1 SAAPEAEVEEED
13 VAAGPGVVSRYQR
26 VVPST
31 SISRRWSVTAGTPPR
46 LRQPGEGTGA
56 IEASVVVVLAVV
68 GAAVDAPDT
77 DGRGVASSSLLHA
90 TAPTTASTATAA
102 MATNAADRAGR
113 PERRGRA
120 RSFGG
125 GVVIGS
131 GTPGTVL

>member
-1 SAAPEAEVEEED
+1 M
-13 VAAGPGVVSRYQR
+13 
-26 VVPST
+26 
-31 SISRRWSVTAGTPPR
+31 
-46 LRQPGEGTGA
+46 RQPGEGTGA

-102 MATNAADRAGR
+102 MATNAADRVV
-113 PERRGRA
+113 RRGLA
-120 RSFGG
+120 RLFGG

-131 GTPGTVL
+131 GTPGTVLLHRRRPRPGPA